1 MRYLRKAALSAA
13 VATGL
18 ALVGTATTGV
28 AHAAPAAPAGLYPP
42 SALVLT
48 VGHGED
54 AATAS
59 IARAVTLNCAPRPS
73 GTHPA
78 PKAACA
84 ELESVNGD
92 LAALTTMWGGGNTPC
107 TRIWDPVT
115 VTGDG
120 VWKGK
125 RISWSATYG
134 NECEM
139 NAGMA
144 RGTVFSF

>member
-1 MRYLRKAALSAA
+1 MRYLRKAALPAA
-13 VATGL
+13 VVTGL
-18 ALVGTATTGV
+18 ALVGTASTG
-28 AHAAPAAPAGLYPP
+28 AAQAAPAAPTGLYAP

-59 IARAVTLNCAPRPS
+59 IARAVTLNCAPRAG

-84 ELESVNGD
+84 ELEAVDGD
-92 LAALTTMWGGGNTPC
+92 LARLTTMWAGSAPC

-125 RISWSATYG
+125 RVSWSATYG

-139 NAGMA
+139 NVGMA